1 MRYRAVANGSG
12 LRRRVLFFP
21 PKAKVR
27 SSNLLGRANQIN
39 DLPKSVRMPAKDKL
53 TTNSPTERAFWRVI
67 GGDFVNWFPRSRSSP
82 GDSASRAARGT
93 GSGVRLRV
101 RSQRCP
107 SARRSG
113 GGESPQLMN

>member
-67 GGDFVNWFPRSRSSP
+67 GGDFVNWLPRSRSSP
-82 GDSASRAARGT
+82 GDSASRAARGAEA
-93 GSGVRLRV
+93 VMRRRV
-101 RSQRCP
+101 RSHRLQ
-107 SARRSG
+107 SGRRFG
-113 GGESPQLMN
+113 